1 MSATVAPETAL
12 EYISRD
18 FDKAFVRAQD
28 LGNSDPEL
36 LAQCTSL
43 QRQARRYADRH
54 LRPFADEWDRR
65 AGRDHTFVA
74 WEAIEAALPYRFA
87 SGCIPRA
94 FGGPGYRLPAMA
106 VLLEELCAADA
117 GVANVFGA
125 HALGITPILASLNID
140 WCIRYLRGVTEGER
154 AGLPVLFAAAHTEP
168 GAGSDVEEV
177 DHLARARVATRATEV
192 SGGVRVSGR
201 KVFISNGSISTYNW
215 VSAFR
220 DPARPDQT
228 AVICIIPSAAPGFSV
243 GRTER
248 KLGQRLCPAAEII
261 LDDVF
266 VPAEDCLLL
275 DNRLDRLLGDVL
287 SLSRGPVAAIA
298 TGIARGALERTLAY
312 LSQRRENGRWRFEA
326 QWVQLSLAEMLAKI
340 QASRQLYFDAVT
352 AAEQMGILRCLS
364 RGLQNTLAL
373 VPPGILHARWF
384 RRLTS
389 SRSVDALLQRRVQRL
404 VPPAQLKHLLGIASL
419 AKFSCSDAAVEV
431 CMQAMEILGEDATD
445 PQWGVEKCL
454 RDAKL
459 TQIYEGTNQLN
470 RLQAFK
476 ALVRQPS
483 QNQGEQRL

>member
-1 MSATVAPETAL
+1 
-12 EYISRD
+12 
-18 FDKAFVRAQD
+18 
-28 LGNSDPEL
+28 
-36 LAQCTSL
+36 
-43 QRQARRYADRH
+43 
-54 LRPFADEWDRR
+54 
-65 AGRDHTFVA
+65 
-74 WEAIEAALPYRFA
+74 
-87 SGCIPRA
+87 
-94 FGGPGYRLPAMA
+94 
-106 VLLEELCAADA
+106 
-117 GVANVFGA
+117 
-125 HALGITPILASLNID
+125 
-140 WCIRYLRGVTEGER
+140 
-154 AGLPVLFAAAHTEP
+154 
-168 GAGSDVEEV
+168 
-177 DHLARARVATRATEV
+177 
-192 SGGVRVSGR
+192 
-201 KVFISNGSISTYNW
+201 
-215 VSAFR
+215 
-220 DPARPDQT
+220 
-228 AVICIIPSAAPGFSV
+228 
-243 GRTER
+243 
-248 KLGQRLCPAAEII
+248 
-261 LDDVF
+261 
-266 VPAEDCLLL
+266 LL
-275 DNRLDRLLGDVL
+275 DNRRLDRLLGDVL

-404 VPPAQLKHLLGIASL
+404 VPPSQLKHLLGIASL

-483 QNQGEQRL
+483 ENQGEQRP